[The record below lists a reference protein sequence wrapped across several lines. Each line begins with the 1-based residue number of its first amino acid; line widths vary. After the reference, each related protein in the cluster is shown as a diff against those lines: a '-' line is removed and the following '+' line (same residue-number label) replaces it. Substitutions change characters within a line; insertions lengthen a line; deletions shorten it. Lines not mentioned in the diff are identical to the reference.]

1 MAGRRYF
8 GTDGIR
14 GRVGQSPI
22 SADFVLR
29 LGNALGRVL
38 VEQRG
43 PGGRRPI
50 VVIGKDTRISGYM
63 FEAALEAGLVAA
75 GADVQLLGPMPT
87 PAVAFLTRT
96 LGVDAGVVI
105 SASHNPHY
113 DNGIK
118 FFSAQ
123 GEKLDDATE
132 LALEA
137 ALDVP
142 FVTAESEKLGKA
154 ARAREAVG
162 RYIEFCKASVPRT
175 FDLRGVR
182 LVLDCAHGA
191 TYQIA
196 PLLFRELGA
205 EVIGIGA
212 EPNGVNINDGV
223 GSTHIDNLAAKV
235 RQTGADLG
243 IAFDGDGDRV
253 LMADDQGNPVDGDDL
268 LYILARAW
276 QADGRL
282 RGPVVGTLMSNYGLE
297 KALGELQIPFVRS
310 NVGDRYVHQA
320 LIEGGGVLG
329 GEASGH
335 LLCLDRATT
344 GDGIVSALQVLVA
357 LRRTGQTLRQALQPL
372 AKVPQKTV
380 NVRLQ
385 GAAKATVQADFLF
398 NDSISSYIARMDRK
412 GQRLISSTAAHFR
425 GAENS
430 PGRPTPLQEMDDL
443 QNWFAAQG
451 PEAKAMFKP
460 FLRLEQPRPQSWW
473 QRIARSLGLHPRRS
487 RP

>member
-1 MAGRRYF
+1 MGARRYF

-14 GRVGQSPI
+14 GRVGQGVI

-38 VEQRG
+38 TARNG
-43 PGGRRPI
+43 HRPGHRPV

-96 LGVDAGVVI
+96 LGADAGIVI

-118 FFSAQ
+118 FFSAD

-137 ALDVP
+137 ALDEP
-142 FVTAESEKLGKA
+142 FTTAESDRLGKA
-154 ARAREAVG
+154 MRARDAVG
-162 RYIEFCKASVPRT
+162 RYIEFCKASVPRA
-175 FDLRGVR
+175 FDLRG
-182 LVLDCAHGA
+182 LKIVLDCAHGA
-191 TYQIA
+191 TYHIA

-205 EVIGIGA
+205 EVVAIGA

-223 GSTHIDNLAAKV
+223 GSMHIDNLAAKV
-235 RQTGADLG
+235 RETGADLG

-268 LYILARAW
+268 LYVLAPSWRGN
-276 QADGRL
+276 GRL
-282 RGPVVGTLMSNYGLE
+282 RGPVVGTLMTNFGLE
-297 KALGELQIPFVRS
+297 QAMERLRIPFLRS

-320 LIEGGGVLG
+320 LVEGGGVLG

-344 GDGIVSALQVLVA
+344 GDAIVSALQVLEV
-357 LRRTGQTLRQALQPL
+357 LRRENTSLRQALSGL
-372 AKVPQKTV
+372 HKVPQKTV
-380 NVRLQ
+380 NVRLA
-385 GAAKATVQADFLF
+385 GVSAKAVVQSDSVQAAL
-398 NDSISSYIARMDRK
+398 A
-412 GQRLISSTAAHFR
+412 
-425 GAENS
+425 
-430 PGRPTPLQEMDDL
+430 
-443 QNWFAAQG
+443 AAQQSVQG
-451 PEAKAMFKP
+451 RGRA
-460 FLRLEQPRPQSWW
+460 FLRPSGTEPVVRVTVEADSSDLMQATLDNLSD
-473 QRIARSLGLHPRRS
+473 AVKAAAAA
-487 RP
+487 

>member
-1 MAGRRYF
+1 MASRKYF

-14 GRVGQSPI
+14 GKVGEGVI

-29 LGNALGRVL
+29 LGNALGRAL
-38 VEQRG
+38 TERNG
-43 PGGRRPI
+43 HRPV

-96 LGVDAGVVI
+96 LGADAGIVI

-118 FFSAQ
+118 FFSAD

-137 ALDVP
+137 ALDAP
-142 FVTAESEKLGKA
+142 FTTVESERLGKA
-154 ARAREAVG
+154 MRARDAVG
-162 RYIEFCKASVPRT
+162 RYIEFCKASVPRG
-175 FDLRGVR
+175 FDLRG
-182 LVLDCAHGA
+182 LKIVLDCAHGA
-191 TYQIA
+191 TYHVA
-196 PLLFRELGA
+196 PLLFREMGA
-205 EVIGIGA
+205 QVVSIGDA
-212 EPNGVNINDGV
+212 PNGLNINDGV
-223 GSTHIDNLAAKV
+223 GSMHIDNLAAKV
-235 RQTGADLG
+235 REVGADFG

-268 LYILARAW
+268 LFVLAQAW
-276 QADGRL
+276 QRSGRL
-282 RGPVVGTLMSNYGLE
+282 HGPVVGTLMTNFGLE
-297 KALGELQIPFVRS
+297 QALERLNIPFQRS

-320 LIEGGGVLG
+320 LVENNGVLG

-344 GDGIVSALQVLVA
+344 GDAIVSALQVLEV
-357 LRRTGQTLRQALQPL
+357 LRRDGTSLRQVLSVL
-372 AKVPQKTV
+372 NKVPQKTV

-385 GAAKATVQADFLF
+385 GAAKATVQAG
-398 NDSISSYIARMDRK
+398 SV
-412 GQRLISSTAAHFR
+412 QAA
-425 GAENS
+425 
-430 PGRPTPLQEMDDL
+430 LL
-443 QNWFAAQG
+443 AAQQAVKG
-451 PEAKAMFKP
+451 RGRA
-460 FLRLEQPRPQSWW
+460 FLRPSGTEPVVRVTVEADSAELMQSTLD
-473 QRIARSLGLHPRRS
+473 SLAAAVKAAAAA
-487 RP
+487 